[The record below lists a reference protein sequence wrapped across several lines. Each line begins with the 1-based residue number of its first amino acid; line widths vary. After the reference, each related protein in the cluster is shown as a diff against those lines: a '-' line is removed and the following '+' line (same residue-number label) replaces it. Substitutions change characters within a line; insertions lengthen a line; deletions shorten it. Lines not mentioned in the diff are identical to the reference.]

1 MKNIDKVRRIR
12 DNHQYEKIDGM
23 IVDSF
28 TASAIIEVD
37 EGLNEENRK
46 KFENIINTNFKRGVD
61 ITWKIVGN

>member
-12 DNHQYEKIDGM
+12 KNHQWEKIDGM
-23 IVDSF
+23 IVDSY
-28 TASAIIEVD
+28 TASAIIEID
-37 EGLNEENRK
+37 ESLNEENRK